1 MPVYKF
7 LLADTV
13 TGERRHVSVAADSL
27 EEAEA
32 TVLAH
37 EAKKVNYQASDEE
50 VKGLES
56 KLKEGTLSGRDK
68 ARLLTH
74 RQEKAYTIQK
84 EKKGGDS

>member
-13 TGERRHVSVAADSL
+13 TGERRYVSVAADSK
-27 EEAEA
+27 EEAEQ

-37 EAKKVNYQASDEE
+37 EAKKVNYQAGPDE
-50 VKGLES
+50 VKDLEA
-56 KLKEGTLSGRDK
+56 KLKAGTLSGREK

-84 EKKGGDS
+84 EKGGDS